1 MQRAMQISAAV
12 IMIYSNVYQFVTQ
25 GHSTTNPGIE
35 LMIIENI
42 HAISNSPILGSSPV
56 YLILTSFNCSHA
68 S

>member
-25 GHSTTNPGIE
+25 GHSATNSGIE

-42 HAISNSPILGSSPV
+42 LQLSILGSSLV
-56 YLILTSFNCSHA
+56 YLVLTSFNCSHA